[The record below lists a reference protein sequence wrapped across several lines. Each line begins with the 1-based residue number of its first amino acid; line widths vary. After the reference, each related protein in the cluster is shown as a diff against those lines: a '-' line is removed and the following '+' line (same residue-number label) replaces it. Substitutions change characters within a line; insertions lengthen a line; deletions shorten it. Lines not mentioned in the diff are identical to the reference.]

1 MITHVHHINFLVR
14 DLASATK
21 AFNTLFQQQPLYE
34 SLPAREADTA
44 RYQVGEVA
52 IVLVSPTSATGTV
65 GQYLEQRGEGVFLV
79 SFGVQTLDDFWEE
92 YESNVLVS
100 AASVARNGLANW
112 QVQDI
117 SLKYDLSAVLQICQE
132 VNQ

>member
-1 MITHVHHINFLVR
+1 MITRVHHINFLVR

-21 AFNTLFQQQPLYE
+21 AFNTLFQQQPVYD
-34 SLPAREADTA
+34 SLHAREAITA
-44 RYQVGEVA
+44 RYQLGEVT

-65 GQYLEQRGEGVFLV
+65 GQYLEQKGEGVFLV
-79 SFGVQTLDDFWEE
+79 SFGVKNLEDFWQE
-92 YESNVLVS
+92 YESNELVS
-100 AASVARNGLANW
+100 VASAARKGLANW

-117 SLKYDLSAVLQICQE
+117 SLKCDLGTVLQICQE